1 MIAIET
7 TLDFYPSA
15 RCASRAEE
23 VGMTR
28 FLALSE
34 SDRVTQLIT
43 RYRAGDADAKKQ
55 LPAVTYMGKT
65 TTGKRAAADMEPTG
79 LVMLDID
86 HADDKLPDLL
96 EVVMGM
102 EFRNAWNPVLIHITP
117 SGKGLRIVV
126 PAPADEPFDIVR
138 TQEAVVE
145 SFHLDTYGQFDGA
158 CKDLSRLSFLPM
170 RDDIKYISE
179 SLFLKQHHAT
189 DTTTK
194 NTLERGGDATESS
207 AESRGDNNR
216 QTTDGNG
223 SRPQPQTIGAHSE
236 GVGTR
241 RDGESA
247 EHGGGTSRRDFAY
260 GDTAVREIAEAY
272 VKWKGEP
279 LEGSRHN
286 FYNGM
291 VLDFRSICNN
301 DPNILI
307 DVLPLLGAD
316 REERLSQCQGLCK
329 RNNVVKIP
337 RDFFFWLKDNGY
349 YVDSKQAAEDDEE
362 ESAKVDDYA
371 AERALLERMP
381 TLPPVFREYINAAP
395 EEFKIPTLFALLPVM
410 GTLATYLT
418 SEYFD
423 GTKVTPS
430 FMSIISAPPSSGKS
444 FINRF
449 LEFDPDKSTTANL
462 VHELLM
468 RDVVAN
474 ARYDLWLSFA
484 RTKADNDKGKKEP
497 KTSKRLMEAITSQ
510 ADMLPVMKAAQ
521 GMHMLMVVPE
531 IDTLIK
537 GMKSGGGGDKNDIF
551 RIAWDNGTYGQSYR
565 SSISFRGR
573 VALYLNL
580 LATGTPAQCDRLFR
594 DIENGLITRCCFTDC
609 GNQEFASYQ
618 PWKKLSKKDLQ
629 VIENFRTRCDGRTY
643 EEPMNFNIAD
653 LDEYTDEESFDNA
666 VPWQF
671 TFRGRQ
677 SVNLDYIN
685 KALLKWLDAKLL
697 LAKKDGNHCMDMWRK
712 RSARK
717 AFNLA
722 LLCYACW
729 NKVSKR
735 EEAIIKDFALWFA
748 DLDLMK
754 GCKHWAQ
761 KYNDFYD
768 KQREGKTANGYLFAS
783 IYDALPDAFTPG
795 DVRIA
800 ANKQG
805 LRSDPRLIIH
815 KWRKAGI
822 AEKTTEGFKKIPTK

>member
-7 TLDFYPSA
+7 TLDFYSSA
-15 RCASRAEE
+15 RSASRVEE
-23 VGMTR
+23 VGYIR
-28 FLALSE
+28 FINWCE
-34 SDRVTQLIT
+34 SAQVAHLIT

-55 LPAVTYMGKT
+55 LPAVTFMGKT
-65 TTGKRAAADMEPTG
+65 TTGKRAAADMVPTG
-79 LVMLDID
+79 FVMLDID
-86 HADDKLPDLL
+86 HADGKLPDLL

-102 EFRNAWNPVLIHITP
+102 EFRNAWNPALIHITP

-138 TQEAVVE
+138 IQEAVVE

-194 NTLERGGDATESS
+194 NTPERGDDSNENGEG
-207 AESRGDNNR
+207 SRGVINQ
-216 QTTDGNG
+216 QTTASNG
-223 SRPQPQTIGAHSE
+223 SRPQPQTVGALAE
-236 GVGTR
+236 GTGPG

-247 EHGGGTSRRDFAY
+247 EHGGGTSRRDFQY
-260 GDTAVREIAEAY
+260 GDTTVREIAEAY
-272 VKWKGEP
+272 VRWKGEP

-316 REERLSQCQGLCK
+316 RAERLSQCQGLCK
-329 RNNVVKIP
+329 RNNNAKIP
-337 RDFFFWLKDNGY
+337 KDFYYWLMNSGY
-349 YVDSKQAAEDDEE
+349 YVDPRQKADDDEE
-362 ESAKVDDYA
+362 SEKADDYA

-381 TLPPVFREYINAAP
+381 TLPPVFREYVNAAP

-418 SEYFD
+418 AEYFD

-643 EEPMNFNIAD
+643 EEPMNFDIGD

-768 KQREGKTANGYLFAS
+768 KQREGKTANGYQYAS

-800 ANKQG
+800 SNKQG

-815 KWRKAGI
+815 KWKKAGI
-822 AEKTTEGFKKIPTK
+822 VEKTAEGFKKIPTK